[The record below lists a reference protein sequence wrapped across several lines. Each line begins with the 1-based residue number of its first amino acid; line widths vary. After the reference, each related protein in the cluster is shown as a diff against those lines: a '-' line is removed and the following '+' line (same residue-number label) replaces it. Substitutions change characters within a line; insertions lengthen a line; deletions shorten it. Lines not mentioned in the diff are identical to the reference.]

1 MEIEKLSIEEFC
13 NKVAERKPTPGGGAV
28 GSIVGALAC
37 ALAEM
42 VANFTRK
49 KKGYEDFET
58 EMEKIV
64 EKMVEAREKLFLLS
78 KEDMEAFEKVMK
90 AYKSSNEELQEAL
103 KEAASVPMDVIR
115 LMKDLGHELEKLAEF
130 GNKNLASDTLN
141 AMDLCR
147 AVLLVEKVN
156 VLVNLK
162 GITDEKFI
170 KEMLEE
176 LSEQESQIEG
186 SYRRVKELLEGV
198 VWNLK

>member
-1 MEIEKLSIEEFC
+1 MEVENLSLKEFC
-13 NKVAERKPTPGGGAV
+13 EKVAERKPTPGGGAV
-28 GSIVGALAC
+28 GSVVGALAC

-49 KKGYEDFET
+49 KKGYEDVEP
-58 EMEKIV
+58 EMERIV
-64 EKMVEAREKLFLLS
+64 EAMEEAREKLFS
-78 KEDMEAFEKVMK
+78 FAEKDMKAFEKVME
-90 AYKSSNEELQEAL
+90 AYKKSGEELQSAL

-115 LMKDLGHELEKLAEF
+115 VMKDLGHDLEKLAEF

-147 AVLLVEKVN
+147 AVFLVEKVN

-162 GITDEKFI
+162 SIEDEKFK

-176 LSEQESQIEG
+176 LEEQEKQIEG
-186 SYRRVKELLEGV
+186 SYRRVREYLEGI
-198 VWNLK
+198 VWSSK

>member
-1 MEIEKLSIEEFC
+1 MEVENLSLKEFC
-13 NKVAERKPTPGGGAV
+13 EKVAERKPTPGGGAV
-28 GSIVGALAC
+28 GSVVGALAC

-49 KKGYEDFET
+49 KKEYENVEP
-58 EMEKIV
+58 EMERIV
-64 EKMVEAREKLFLLS
+64 EAMEEAREKLFSLAE
-78 KEDMEAFEKVMK
+78 KDMKAFERVMEA
-90 AYKSSNEELQEAL
+90 YKKSGEELQSAL

-115 LMKDLGHELEKLAEF
+115 VMKDLGHDLEKLAEF

-147 AVLLVEKVN
+147 AVFLVEKVN

-162 GITDEKFI
+162 SIEDEKFK

-176 LSEQESQIEG
+176 LEEQEKQIEG
-186 SYRRVKELLEGV
+186 SYRRVREYLEGI
-198 VWNLK
+198 VWSSK